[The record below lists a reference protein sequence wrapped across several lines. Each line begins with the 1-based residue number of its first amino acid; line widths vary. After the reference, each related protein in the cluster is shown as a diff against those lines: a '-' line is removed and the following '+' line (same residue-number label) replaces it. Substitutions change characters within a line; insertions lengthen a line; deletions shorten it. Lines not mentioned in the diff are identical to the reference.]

1 MNPLDAP
8 SKYQEGRKGVLE
20 WLLRLTANSFHCC
33 HQKFLLQLTANLV
46 AVLRLTV
53 NLIKTLYQG
62 SYLARPPLLSSVKNI
77 LHDKCVL
84 IQD

>member
-33 HQKFLLQLTANLV
+33 HKKFLLQLTANLV

-53 NLIKTLYQG
+53 NLIKTLYQT
-62 SYLARPPLLSSVKNI
+62 LLLPI
-77 LHDKCVL
+77 CD
-84 IQD
+84 